1 MPSLSL
7 SVVYLVQCREEDD
20 GLRVVVPEHAP
31 ELVLGLQVRVLS
43 HDEFLQFQ
51 VQGCHIKMPEKGPNI
66 RIHASVARWL

>member
-1 MPSLSL
+1 MPYLLL

-43 HDEFLQFQ
+43 HDEFLQF
-51 VQGCHIKMPEKGPNI
+51 
-66 RIHASVARWL
+66 